1 MGTVNANIISEDL
14 ENILA
19 QTNHLW
25 ESARGEKFFITG
37 GTGFLGKW
45 LLESL
50 VYINQRLNLDIQATV
65 LTRNIS
71 NFKEAAPHFQNCGF
85 INFYEGDVRYFSFFQ
100 EKFNFIIHA
109 ATETTPQTSIADA
122 LEVFDVCVNG
132 TKRVLEFAVKS
143 KAKQLLLISSGA
155 VYGTQPPSMSNIDEN
170 YLGGPDVMNYK
181 GSYGEGKRVSELLCG
196 LYSNKYGFESKIAR
210 CFAFVGPY
218 LPLDSH
224 FAVGNFIK
232 DVLNNGP
239 LIIKGDG
246 NSYRSY
252 LYTSDL
258 MVWLWTILFKGVQN
272 RPYNVGS
279 SSDMKISEIASRV
292 ANLSEKKLEIKL
304 LNENKYLLETN
315 RYIPSV
321 ERAQKELGLVQ
332 SVDVNDAIS
341 RTLLWNKSIRQNS
354 TESRKLI

>member
-1 MGTVNANIISEDL
+1 MKRLLVEDL
-14 ENILA
+14 EHILKHT
-19 QTNHLW
+19 QSLW
-25 ESARGEKFFITG
+25 DEVRGKRIFITG
-37 GTGFLGKW
+37 GTGFFGKW
-45 LLESL
+45 LLESFI
-50 VYINQRLNLDIQATV
+50 YINEVLKLESSITV
-65 LTRNIS
+65 LSRN
-71 NFKEAAPHFQNCGF
+71 P
-85 INFYEGDVRYFSFFQ
+85 
-100 EKFNFIIHA
+100 EKFLAEFPFYAEYKNVSFLKGNVIDFEFPKEQYHFIIHA
-109 ATETTPQTSIADA
+109 ATE
-122 LEVFDVCVNG
+122 VDVKLNTEEPLLMLDTITKG
-132 TKRVLEFAVKS
+132 TRRVLDFAKEQQVES
-143 KAKQLLLISSGA
+143 FLLTSSGA
-155 VYGTQPPSMSNIDEN
+155 VYGKQPYNVTHIKETDSFFIDIN
-170 YLGGPDVMNYK
+170 NPHSAYA
-181 GSYGEGKRVSELLCG
+181 EGKRLAELYCSI
-196 LYSNKYGFESKIAR
+196 YNKQFGIPVKIAR

-232 DVLNNGP
+232 DVLNGGP

-292 ANLSEKKLEIKL
+292 ASLSGERLEIKL
-304 LNENKYLLETN
+304 SNENKYLLETN

-321 ERAQKELGLVQ
+321 DRAQKELGLVQ
-332 SVDVNDAIS
+332 SVDLNDAIS